1 MVILQLPIP
10 KKNQSLQYSFIYIHQ
25 KFYAC
30 HIPTQTHWENV
41 PAVDTTL
48 LLARFMTFFSKWN
61 FQWAVLKTCS
71 VRFIWNRWVW
81 IWQCFYYTGCIP
93 AIRKL
98 KCTVSDT

>member
-1 MVILQLPIP
+1 VLKIPYNIQLQE
-10 KKNQSLQYSFIYIHQ
+10 SLQYSFIYIHQ

-71 VRFIWNRWVW
+71 DLSETDECESGNVFITLVVFLQFVN
-81 IWQCFYYTGCIP
+81 
-93 AIRKL
+93 
-98 KCTVSDT
+98 